1 MGRHGVFMEDAS
13 FTDGGGPPRQ
23 KTITVIVLE
32 DEFSGALAYALQSAL
47 HEPAKVR
54 VVRVGRARERD
65 RDLGLPLPIR
75 AVTAEAAAALVRQA
89 AGGDVMVVESRG
101 QLAEASESL
110 LDDLRH
116 QASCLVVEV
125 DGDGL
130 VMRASGPEGWTYS
143 ALGSTGGVD
152 GEPDLEPGT
161 LPAGASPGPMTAGAV
176 DRPLTLA
183 HADGPRRRRP

>member
-1 MGRHGVFMEDAS
+1 MRKHGVFTEDAS

-23 KTITVIVLE
+23 RTITVIVLE

-65 RDLGLPLPIR
+65 LGHPLPIR
-75 AVTAEAAAALVRQA
+75 AVTTEAAAAMVRQG
-89 AGGDVMVVESRG
+89 AGGDVIVVESQG
-101 QLAEASESL
+101 HLSEASELL
-110 LDDLRH
+110 LDDLRRN
-116 QASCLVVEV
+116 ASCLVVEV